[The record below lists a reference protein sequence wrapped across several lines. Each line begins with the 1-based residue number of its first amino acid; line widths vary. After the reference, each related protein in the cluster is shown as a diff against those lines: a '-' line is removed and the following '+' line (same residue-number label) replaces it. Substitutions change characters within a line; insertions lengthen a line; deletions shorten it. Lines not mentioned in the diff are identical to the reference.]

1 MYDLSLERLRTG
13 TATSLAMLLVFA
25 GLSFVCAQVLAHPS
39 AAAALNKPVRAQIE
53 ALKDS
58 DAVARWFAATTFPR
72 TYDPSMVPALV
83 EALKDS
89 DAAVRAGAAVELGLI
104 GPDAKAM
111 VPALVEALKDSSL
124 LVRWSAAD
132 ALGAIGTGARA
143 AVPALVEAQ
152 KDSDLNVRKAA
163 AEALDA
169 IGP

>member
-1 MYDLSLERLRTG
+1 
-13 TATSLAMLLVFA
+13 MLLVFA

-58 DAVARWFAATTFPR
+58 DSGARWSAATTFPK
-72 TYDPSMVPALV
+72 TYDP
-83 EALKDS
+83 
-89 DAAVRAGAAVELGLI
+89 R
-104 GPDAKAM
+104 M

>member
-1 MYDLSLERLRTG
+1 
-13 TATSLAMLLVFA
+13 MLLVFA

-58 DAVARWFAATTFPR
+58 DSGARWSAATTFPK
-72 TYDPSMVPALV
+72 TYDPRMVPALV

-104 GPDAKAM
+104 GPDAKA
-111 VPALVEALKDSSL
+111 V
-124 LVRWSAAD
+124 
-132 ALGAIGTGARA
+132 
-143 AVPALVEAQ
+143 VPALVEAQ

>member
-1 MYDLSLERLRTG
+1 
-13 TATSLAMLLVFA
+13 MLLVFA

-58 DAVARWFAATTFPR
+58 DSGARWSAATTFPK
-72 TYDPSMVPALV
+72 TYDPRMVPALV

-89 DAAVRAGAAVELGLI
+89 DAGAAVELGLI
-104 GPDAKAM
+104 GPDAKAV

>member
-1 MYDLSLERLRTG
+1 MFDLSLERLRTG

-58 DAVARWFAATTFPR
+58 DSGARWSAATTFPKS
-72 TYDPSMVPALV
+72 YDP
-83 EALKDS
+83 
-89 DAAVRAGAAVELGLI
+89 R
-104 GPDAKAM
+104 M